1 MSEKNQKSEN
11 SSERKSRK
19 SIHVM
24 LREVDDGQDS
34 NSASN
39 RRQTRLIGVTALE
52 ELLLDHQAKQ
62 ADKD

>member
-24 LREVDDGQDS
+24 LREVDDGKDS

>member
-1 MSEKNQKSEN
+1 MSEKSQKSKN

-39 RRQTRLIGVTALE
+39 RRQTKLVGVTALE
-52 ELLLDHQAKQ
+52 ELLLDH
-62 ADKD
+62 